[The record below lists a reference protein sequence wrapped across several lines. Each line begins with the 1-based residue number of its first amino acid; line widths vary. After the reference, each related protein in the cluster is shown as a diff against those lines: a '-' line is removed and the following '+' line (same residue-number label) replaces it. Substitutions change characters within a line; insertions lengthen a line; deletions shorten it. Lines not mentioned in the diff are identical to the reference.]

1 VVSDKQLEGA
11 FMPFNYD
18 GMIDYIS
25 NLHQISTN
33 AQSAILSI
41 LASVGPGTAGGS
53 RRLRHMW

>member
-1 VVSDKQLEGA
+1 
-11 FMPFNYD
+11 MPFNYD

-33 AQSAILSI
+33 AQSAFLSI